1 MGNYIFKIS
10 QKFGSTIVRNCRGL
24 LHKINTSDSRL
35 CVLEESGN
43 QYASKTVVFVPGAL
57 GSLKTDFRP
66 QFAKGSPFQKYR
78 QICFE
83 PAGYGRSRPPNR
95 TWPPA
100 DFFQQDARDLGF
112 CLDQIG
118 IESLRVMHILYSF
131 FGDTSIQHLPRKK
144 NRHTIG
150 KNK

>member
-1 MGNYIFKIS
+1 M
-10 QKFGSTIVRNCRGL
+10 C
-24 LHKINTSDSRL
+24 L

-112 CLDQIG
+112 CLDQMG
-118 IESLRVMHILYSF
+118 IETLRVMHILYSSYYSSSF
-131 FGDTSIQHLPRKK
+131 LYFQIRHKK
-144 NRHTIG
+144 R
-150 KNK
+150 